1 VFGSTLFD
9 YNGVLVDD
17 ERVHWE
23 AFRDVLDPLGIDLSE
38 EQYWAQY
45 LGFDDAGVFREVFAA
60 DGRPID
66 PARVAELIEAKRPC
80 YLRRAKGTLRGFRGA
95 ADLVRQRAEVGPVV
109 IVSGALRAEIE
120 LGLDVLG
127 VREHIGAIIAAE
139 DAPNS
144 KPHPQG
150 YLLGIEH
157 LKRLGVSDPVHN
169 GVVFEDS
176 IDGIEAAV
184 SAGLVCIAVGHTY
197 PLDQLQATQAARVIC
212 QVGEITPE
220 LLSQVWQERQ

>member
-1 VFGSTLFD
+1 VFAATLFD

-23 AFRDVLDPLGIDLSE
+23 AFRDVLSPLGIDLSE

-60 DGRPID
+60 AGQPID
-66 PARVAELIEAKRPC
+66 EPRVAELIEAKRPC

-95 ADLVRQRAEVGPVV
+95 AELLRHRALEGPVV
-109 IVSGALRAEIE
+109 IVSGALREEIE

-127 VREHIGAIIAAE
+127 VRAEVAAIVAAE

-150 YLLGIEH
+150 YLLGLEH
-157 LKRLGVSDPVHN
+157 LQRLGVSDAAN
-169 GVVFEDS
+169 STVVFEDS

-184 SAGLVCIAVGHTY
+184 AAGLACIAVGHTY
-197 PLDQLQATQAARVIC
+197 PLDQLQATAAARVVC
-212 QVGEITPE
+212 QIGDVTPE
-220 LLSQVWQERQ
+220 LLAKVWQERH